1 MNFEELLT
9 TFSLL
14 YEQVSTASTD
24 VDTRGTFIN
33 LACKNII
40 NRYPF
45 TWRIKKLS
53 DTVSGTYTLPADFS
67 SQGFVDDTVY
77 IADELWTE
85 IVPEDVS
92 LLSEDSQVFYKLG
105 NQRDG
110 WKLYFPKASPEGE
123 IEAEYYMQHTTLV
136 DLTDKTIIPD
146 GECICNIAVGRF
158 LKSEG
163 EGDEAIT
170 WLQDGENGIQDMI
183 KVDRMNKP
191 TRRFKKESRVN
202 TAKHDVKS
210 MY

>member
-1 MNFEELLT
+1 MDFEELLT

-24 VDTRGTFIN
+24 VDTRGKFIN

-40 NRYPF
+40 NRYPY

-53 DTVSGTYTLPADFS
+53 DTVSDTYTLPTDFS
-67 SQGFVDDTVY
+67 SQGFVNKTIY
-77 IADELWTE
+77 IDGELWTE
-85 IVPEDVS
+85 IVPEDVN
-92 LLSEDSQVFYKLG
+92 LLSSDSQVFYKLG

-110 WKLYFPKASPEGE
+110 WKLYFPKATPSGTL
-123 IEAEYYMQHTTLV
+123 EADYYMQHTTLV
-136 DLTDKTIIPD
+136 DLTDKTIIPE

-170 WLQDGENGIQDMI
+170 WLQDGENGVMDMI

-191 TRRFKKESRVN
+191 NRRFKKESVVN
-202 TAKHDVKS
+202 TNKYKVSK